1 MRTVPYS
8 KFTAN
13 IASLIGIE
21 QANLQSQELAILNTF
36 FNKNMKYAW
45 QQSNW
50 IDLCPYGEYVS
61 ANNLI
66 NFPNTFQNGVW
77 SRNNLNV
84 TPESIPNPI
93 SGETDAATVTTT
105 GTNAYIGQSF
115 TPVSLY
121 QNYFGI
127 WMRGSTNANV
137 PIQVVR
143 LSDGIVVATQ
153 TFALNNTWQFC
164 LLPFTPLDLSLHRV
178 QVGGSNSLS
187 AGLTFYIWQAAAV
200 DTYAITGGIIIPY
213 SQVGAPQIDI
223 PITVWKD
230 SPFNPQPARRVGY
243 RLTDKGIK
251 INDQATNFVITDNF
265 VLTTNTSTTPIPVYY
280 IYYRK
285 QCPDFAAADYDA
297 TATYSLGDQ
306 VYYTYSN
313 GYKDFWQ
320 CVASTTAGQS
330 PESNPEKWYLLQV
343 PYMFLDYVVYS
354 SYADWLTIEGQTGK
368 SQVMKGI
375 ADEILTKELERQ
387 ELQMGVT
394 MPTRFSTHVTSQ
406 AYY

>member
-21 QANLQSQELAILNTF
+21 QANLQSQELSILNTF

-50 IDLCPYGEYVS
+50 ISLCPYGEYVS

-77 SRNNLNV
+77 ARNNANI

-93 SGETDAATVTTT
+93 SGETDASTLTTT

-127 WMRGSTNANV
+127 WMRGTTNSTV

-143 LSDGIVVATQ
+143 ISDGIVVATASFSLTQ
-153 TFALNNTWQFC
+153 TWQFC
-164 LLPFTPLDLSLHRV
+164 LLPFTPLDLTLHRV
-178 QVGGSNSLS
+178 QVGGSNLLS
-187 AGLTFYIWQAAAV
+187 SGLTIYIWQAAAV

-230 SPFNPQPARRVGY
+230 APFNAQPARRVGY

-251 INDQATNFVITDNF
+251 INDQATNFIVNNNNVFTVN
-265 VLTTNTSTTPIPVYY
+265 TTTSPIPVYY
-280 IYYRK
+280 LYYRK
-285 QCPDFAAADYDA
+285 QCPDFAAADYSGS
-297 TATYSLGDQ
+297 TAYSLGDQ
-306 VYYTYSN
+306 VYFTYSN
-313 GYKDFWQ
+313 GYSDFWQ
-320 CVASTTAGQS
+320 CTATTTAGQS
-330 PESNPEKWYLLQV
+330 PETNPEKWYLLQV

-368 SQVMKGI
+368 SQVLKNT

-394 MPTRFSTHVTSQ
+394 MPTRFTTHVTSQ